1 MSRCARPPSP
11 PMAAASSV
19 AASTAPSSCGK
30 GAKARSPSRQCSSS
44 PCHSERSEESP
55 LAFKPFPA
63 CRVSLTRAAER
74 HILPPREGAM
84 DQELVQYLDTRFQ
97 SVDRQFQELRGEM
110 NERLEAVKRHTGVLV
125 EGLPHQLQLVAEGLA
140 MHIQVQ
146 HVQEREYF
154 DRKFEDTHALIRSSY
169 DHLQQSQDQ
178 LRQRVENL
186 ERNQQN

>member
-1 MSRCARPPSP
+1 MIRRPPR
-11 PMAAASSV
+11 
-19 AASTAPSSCGK
+19 STLFPYTTLF
-30 GAKARSPSRQCSSS
+30 RS
-44 PCHSERSEESP
+44 
-55 LAFKPFPA
+55 
-63 CRVSLTRAAER
+63 
-74 HILPPREGAM
+74 PREGAM
-84 DQELVQYLDTRFQ
+84 DQELVQYLDARFK

-110 NERLEAVKRHTGVLV
+110 NERLEEVKRHTGVLV
-125 EGLPHQLQLVAEGLA
+125 EGLRHELQLVAEGLA